1 MSTVYIL
8 WLRQVKRYLRSPS
21 RIIGSLGQ
29 PLLFLLALGFGLGPV
44 YARAGG
50 GNYLQFIAPGVIAMT
65 VLFTAIFSGI
75 EIIWDKQFG
84 FLKETFVAPVSRTHI
99 VLGRVL
105 GGSTVAV
112 IQGLI
117 VLSLTLLFG
126 FRPDNWLMIP
136 LVILTMVIIAV
147 IFSAFGTGLAS
158 VLEDMQGFQ
167 LIMNFLVMPTFFF
180 SGAIFPLSGLPK
192 ILEVVTRI
200 NPLTYGVD
208 VLRGFLINAN
218 HFSLLF
224 SFGLLISLMILV
236 LGMASYLFSKMEL

>member
-1 MSTVYIL
+1 M
-8 WLRQVKRYLRSPS
+8 
-21 RIIGSLGQ
+21 
-29 PLLFLLALGFGLGPV
+29 FLLALGFGLGPV